1 MSKIQNTQYNFYTT
15 LMFRKVITKI
25 ILIKLKCL
33 KYKTHNTICIQ
44 YFLYFVQV
52 FIIIKSE

>member
-1 MSKIQNTQYNFYTT
+1 
-15 LMFRKVITKI
+15 MFRKVITKI